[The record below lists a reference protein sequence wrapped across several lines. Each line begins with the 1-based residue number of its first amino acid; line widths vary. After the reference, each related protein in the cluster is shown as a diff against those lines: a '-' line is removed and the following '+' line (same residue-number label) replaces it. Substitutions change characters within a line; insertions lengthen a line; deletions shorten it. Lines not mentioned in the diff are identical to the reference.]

1 MDHIWYQQ
9 YGGKPTTIEHSGTVV
24 DMFEEAVAK
33 WDERPAFNGLY
44 VNLRYNE
51 VDRLSRD
58 FAAWLQQQG
67 VKKGDRVAVMLP
79 NLLSFPV
86 VAFGIIR
93 SGAVMVS
100 VNPLYTP
107 RELAHQINDSG
118 AEIVVIFNGSTA
130 VLAEAL
136 VDVTVR
142 EIVTLGLFDLCD
154 LQGPNPPI
162 APAVA
167 SRSVTLPEVLLTGAE
182 LPFERP
188 VLTPE
193 DLLFLQ
199 YTGGTTGLSKGA
211 MLTHSNLMA
220 NIAQFEWTVE
230 GHLRPGEETI
240 ITALPLY
247 HIFALMVNLLC
258 YFKHGALNVLIANPR
273 DMAGFVKEW
282 SKFRVTS
289 MTGVNTLFVGL
300 MHTPGFEK
308 CDFSEFRIAF
318 GGGAAVQVAVSER
331 WKAMTGVSICEGYG
345 LSETSPVIS
354 SNILGR
360 ENFGTVG
367 VPMPSTEFSLRDG
380 DGNEAAIGEICV
392 RGPQVMS
399 GYWGSENSPCE
410 AFTEDG
416 FFRTGDIG
424 QFDEAGFLR
433 VVDRKKDMISVSGFN
448 VFPNEIEDVLAR
460 MDGLLESAVIG
471 IPDERSGEAVKAFCV
486 RSDKTIEA
494 AQVIAHCRKYLTG
507 YKVPHH
513 VTFVE
518 TLPKSTVGKV
528 LRRDLRDI

>member
-1 MDHIWYQQ
+1 MEPIWYQQ
-9 YGGKPTTIEHSGTVV
+9 YDGKPTEIEHSGTVV
-24 DMFEEAVAK
+24 DMFEAAVAK
-33 WDERPAFNGLY
+33 WGERPAFNGFF
-44 VNLRYNE
+44 VNLRYSE

-58 FAAWLQQQG
+58 FAAWLQSRG

-93 SGAVMVS
+93 AGAVMVS

-107 RELAHQINDSG
+107 RELAHQLNDSG
-118 AEIVVIFNGSTA
+118 AETVVIFNGSTPT
-130 VLAEAL
+130 LAAIAAEIN
-136 VDVTVR
+136 VKT
-142 EIVTLGLFDLCD
+142 IVTLGLFDLCD
-154 LQGPNPPI
+154 LQGPNPPV

-167 SRSVTLPEVLLTGAE
+167 TRSIPLPDVLLSGAGM
-182 LPFERP
+182 PFNPP
-188 VLTPE
+188 VLTPD

-211 MLTHSNLMA
+211 RLTHSNLIA

-247 HIFALMVNLLC
+247 HIFALMVNFLC

-300 MHTPGFEK
+300 MHTPGFDK

-318 GGGAAVQVAVSER
+318 GGGAPVQVAVSER
-331 WKAMTGVSICEGYG
+331 WKAVTGVSICEGYG
-345 LSETSPVIS
+345 LSETSPIIS
-354 SNILGR
+354 ANILGR

-367 VPMPSTEFSLRDG
+367 IPMPSTEFSLRQDDG
-380 DGNEAAIGEICV
+380 TEAVVGEICV

-399 GYWGSENSPCE
+399 AYWGLEDRRAE

-424 QFDEAGFLR
+424 EFDETGFLR
-433 VVDRKKDMISVSGFN
+433 IVDRKKDMIVVSGFN

-460 MDGLLESAVIG
+460 MEGLLESAVIG
-471 IPDERSGEAVKAFCV
+471 IPDDRTGEAVKAFCV
-486 RSDKTIEA
+486 RSDPSVETDDI
-494 AQVIAHCRKYLTG
+494 IAHCRKFLAA
-507 YKVPHH
+507 YKVPHN
-513 VTFVE
+513 VVFVDA
-518 TLPKSTVGKV
+518 LPKSTVGKI
-528 LRRDLRDI
+528 LRRDLRDM